1 MAYCGP
7 RGIPLSVFL
16 SWDTDDQDAALL
28 WQAREARRC
37 SGCGT
42 HPDDWDPDAG
52 GRRDAYHATVEVCP
66 GCRTVD
72 ALRDRTDPK
81 TTPPGA
87 HVVLRA
93 YDPEEIPDAH

>member
-16 SWDTDDQDAALL
+16 EWDPDDQDAALL
-28 WQAREARRC
+28 WQARESARCPSCR
-37 SGCGT
+37 T

-52 GRRDAYHATVEVCP
+52 GRRDAFHAEIEVCP
-66 GCRTVD
+66 GCRGLD
-72 ALRDRTDPK
+72 AVRDATDPK

-87 HVVLRA
+87 HVVLRP
-93 YDPEEIPDAH
+93 YQGDD